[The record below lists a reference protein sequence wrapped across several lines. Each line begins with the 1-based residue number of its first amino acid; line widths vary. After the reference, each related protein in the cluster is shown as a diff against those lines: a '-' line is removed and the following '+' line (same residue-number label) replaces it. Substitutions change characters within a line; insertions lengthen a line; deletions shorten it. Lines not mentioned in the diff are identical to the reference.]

1 MKLIDLRDL
10 LRKKS
15 PIMYIQEYNGI
26 AVFKLKETV
35 DCRVRFTLEKHP
47 LGDFD
52 VQVSLLDSI
61 DHTPGPLINVLRDH
75 IQSLYEKNQLP

>member
-1 MKLIDLRDL
+1 MKLTEIKNLR
-10 LRKKS
+10 RKKS
-15 PIMYIQEYNGI
+15 PIMYIQEFNGT

-35 DCRVRFTLEKHP
+35 DCRVCFTLEKFP

-52 VQVSLLDSI
+52 IQVSLLDSI
-61 DHTPGPLINVLRDH
+61 DHLPDPLISVLKEH